1 MVAALAASCALA
13 GCATRFSGA
22 PAAAAV
28 GVHDDPL
35 EPVNRKI
42 FAFNEFIDRTLL
54 RPVAKAY
61 VTIVPH
67 EARGSIHE
75 ALANAKQPV
84 IMLNEV
90 LEGDPRR
97 LGISLKRFAVN
108 TTIGMAGL
116 VDIASRW
123 HIPDEK
129 ADFGETLYRWG
140 VASGPY
146 LVLPVL
152 GPSNPRDAFGVA
164 IDSYIDPLT
173 FLANAKGLQDV
184 EVPRLVTDG
193 VDQRA
198 GVLTELD
205 DLRKNS
211 LDFYAELR
219 SLSQQQRAAQLGP
232 GAAATSSS
240 FYDVSGSSASAASP
254 PRHDAAPPVPKNFY
268 DVPAGSAPAPSQPV
282 RNAAER

>member
-1 MVAALAASCALA
+1 VAALAVLCVLA
-13 GCATRFSGA
+13 GCATRSSGA
-22 PAAAAV
+22 PAAAAI
-28 GVHDDPL
+28 GDDNDPL
-35 EPVNRKI
+35 EPVNRKV
-42 FAFNEFIDRTLL
+42 FTFNEFIDRILL
-54 RPVAKAY
+54 RPIAKAY
-61 VTIVPH
+61 VKIIPQEV
-67 EARGSIHE
+67 RGSIHA
-75 ALANAKQPV
+75 ALANAKQP
-84 IMLNEV
+84 IILLNEA

-97 LGISLKRFAVN
+97 LGISLERFTVN

-116 VDIASRW
+116 VDVASRW

-152 GPSNPRDAFGVA
+152 GPSNPRDAFGAAV
-164 IDSYIDPLT
+164 DSYIDPLT
-173 FLANAKGLQDV
+173 FLANAKGLQDI

-198 GVLTELD
+198 RVLTALD
-205 DLRKNS
+205 DLRKNA

-219 SLSQQQRAAQLGP
+219 SLSQQQRAAQLDP
-232 GAAATSSS
+232 GAALTSSS
-240 FYDVSGSSASAASP
+240 FYAVSGSSAAAASP
-254 PRHDAAPPVPKNFY
+254 PRHDAAPPVPKDFY
-268 DVPAGSAPAPSQPV
+268 DIPAGSASAPSHPV